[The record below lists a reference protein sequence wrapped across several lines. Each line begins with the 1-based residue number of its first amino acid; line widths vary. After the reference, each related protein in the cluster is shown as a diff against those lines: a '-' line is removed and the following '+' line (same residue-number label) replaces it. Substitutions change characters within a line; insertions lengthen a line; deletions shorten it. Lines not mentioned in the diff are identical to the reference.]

1 MVPWQW
7 GAPTGLD
14 AAKNTGNLYRFVQG
28 IVVLAL
34 LPVYS
39 QAQDQMA

>member
-1 MVPWQW
+1 MVPWRW
-7 GAPTGLD
+7 RTPTGLD
-14 AAKNTGNLYRFVQG
+14 AAKNNGNYYRFVQG

-39 QAQDQMA
+39 QARDQMA